1 MFPRTFIIAHF
12 FDLSRLLH
20 KKAECGE
27 GSDSISGQKRERA
40 PVWGCAFSLE
50 QMTGIRTEMCGK
62 RRAKRQVVRPH
73 ILFRQMAER
82 VLIQYPVTKEAVHP
96 KRGCTASL
104 EQMTGIEPAYSA
116 WEADTLPLSYICN
129 RYSLIIHQNFRSVK
143 RKQDIFLKMP
153 CFFVSCSVYEIKIGA
168 APPIIDPSKV
178 PIMTA

>member
-1 MFPRTFIIAHF
+1 MFPRIFIIAHF

-20 KKAECGE
+20 KKAECGEGSDSISVTKEADDGNQNRNVRQKKSEAASGTTAHSLPPNGGE

-50 QMTGIRTEMCGK
+50 QMTGI
-62 RRAKRQVVRPH
+62 
-73 ILFRQMAER
+73 
-82 VLIQYPVTKEAVHP
+82 
-96 KRGCTASL
+96 
-104 EQMTGIEPAYSA
+104 EPAYSA
-116 WEADTLPLSYICN
+116 WEADTLPLSYICKC
-129 RYSLIIHQNFRSVK
+129 YSLIIHQNFRSVK

>member
-1 MFPRTFIIAHF
+1 MFPRIFIIAHF

-40 PVWGCAFSLE
+40 PVLGGCAFSLE

-82 VLIQYPVTKEAVHP
+82 VLIQY
-96 KRGCTASL
+96 RL

-129 RYSLIIHQNFRSVK
+129 CYSLIIHQNFRSVK

>member
-1 MFPRTFIIAHF
+1 
-12 FDLSRLLH
+12 
-20 KKAECGE
+20 
-27 GSDSISGQKRERA
+27 
-40 PVWGCAFSLE
+40 
-50 QMTGIRTEMCGK
+50 MTGIRTEMCGK
-62 RRAKRQVVRPH
+62 RRAKRQAVRPH
-73 ILFRQMAER
+73 ILFRQVAER
-82 VLIQYPVTKEAVHP
+82 ILIQYPVKKENAHP
-96 KRGCTASL
+96 FWGCAASL

-129 RYSLIIHQNFRSVK
+129 CYSLIIHQNFRSVK